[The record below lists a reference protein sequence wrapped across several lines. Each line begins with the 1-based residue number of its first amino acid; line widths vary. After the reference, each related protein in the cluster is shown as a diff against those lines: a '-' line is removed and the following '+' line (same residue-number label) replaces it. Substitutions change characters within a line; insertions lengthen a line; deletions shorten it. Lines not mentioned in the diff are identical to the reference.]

1 MTAETSTQPSEKDK
15 KKKEKS
21 KVKEIK
27 VEAPKPQPLSGSVEE
42 RERLVEAEA
51 IVRRN
56 TLWAVG
62 AGIIVIPGVDILA
75 ASAVQV
81 KMLKN
86 LSDLYRVKFSE
97 DAAKKLVASLITGLG
112 GVGVGAAASSLVK
125 LIPGVGTVLGL
136 LTTPAVNAAA
146 THALGR
152 VFIMHFESGGTLL
165 DFDPKGMRNHF
176 QSEFDRA
183 QRHVE
188 QLKKDEAQAPKPA
201 EQAVS

>member
-1 MTAETSTQPSEKDK
+1 MTTETTQQPPEKDK
-15 KKKEKS
+15 KKS

-27 VEAPKPQPLSGSVEE
+27 VEAPKPQPLSGSLEE

-75 ASAVQV
+75 ASAVQI

-97 DAAKKLVASLITGLG
+97 DAAKKFVASLITGLG

-165 DFDPKGMRNHF
+165 DFDAKKMRSHF
-176 QSEFDRA
+176 QSEFERA

-188 QLKKDEAQAPKPA
+188 QLKKDEALKAPAPKPA